1 MMLGKGAV
9 LILLVTSY
17 SVSDLKCQRIEGHTC
32 QRIKDRTCQR
42 IQDLTCQRIKD
53 LTCQQIKDGP
63 HEPPVNGMVTRE
75 KMQYFPF
82 FMLQLVM
89 IIM

>member
-1 MMLGKGAV
+1 ML
-9 LILLVTSY
+9 LLVTSY

-32 QRIKDRTCQR
+32 QRIKDRTCQK

-75 KMQYFPF
+75 KMHYFPF
-82 FMLQLVM
+82 LMLPSIM

>member
-1 MMLGKGAV
+1 MLLGKGAV
-9 LILLVTSY
+9 LFLFVTSY
-17 SVSDLKCQRIEGHTC
+17 SVSDLECQRIEGHTC
-32 QRIKDRTCQR
+32 QRIKDRTCQK

-75 KMQYFPF
+75 KMHYFPF
-82 FMLQLVM
+82 LMLPSIMIFM
-89 IIM
+89 